1 MARKGIQAGD
11 GRKDVVE
18 NDVKM
23 VGLEKGMVS
32 NKETWRRQIH
42 GP

>member
-1 MARKGIQAGD
+1 MARKGQQEGNR
-11 GRKDVVE
+11 RKDVVE
-18 NDVKM
+18 NDIKM
-23 VGLEKGMVS
+23 MGLEKGMVS